1 MNSNT
6 RKFISLCS
14 TLAAAF
20 LLIACEPS
28 LRAKVDSS
36 ALPPI
41 FRFYGGDA
49 LRAFFITTDEADAP
63 GCRSNGCVLWE
74 IDAVNLSET
83 PFGITP
89 FGITY
94 GVVPPGFRQ
103 VIPKSGSPPPLE
115 PNIKYV
121 YHFVGCGFGRGGFI
135 IHDGKVGEW

>member
-1 MNSNT
+1 MNCNT
-6 RKFISLCS
+6 RKFINLCP
-14 TLAAAF
+14 TLAAGF
-20 LLIACEPS
+20 LLIACEPG
-28 LRAKVDSS
+28 LRAKVDGS

-49 LRAFFITTDEADAP
+49 MRAFFITSDEADAP
-63 GCRSNGCVLWE
+63 GCRSNGCVLWQ
-74 IDAVNLSET
+74 IDSVGISET
-83 PFGITP
+83 PSR
-89 FGITY
+89 ITY

>member
-14 TLAAAF
+14 TLAVGF

-28 LRAKVDSS
+28 LRAKVDGS
-36 ALPPI
+36 ALPPS
-41 FRFYGGDA
+41 FRFYVYGGEA
-49 LRAFFITTDEADAP
+49 MRAFYITTDEADAP
-63 GCRSNGCVLWE
+63 GGRSNGCVLWQ
-74 IDAVNLSET
+74 IDSVGISET
-83 PFGITP
+83 PS
-89 FGITY
+89 GITY

-115 PNIKYV
+115 PNSKYV
-121 YHFVGCGFGRGGFI
+121 YHFVGNCGFGRGGFI

>member
-6 RKFISLCS
+6 RKCISLCS

-28 LRAKVDSS
+28 LRAKVDGS

-41 FRFYGGDA
+41 FRFYGGEEM
-49 LRAFFITTDEADAP
+49 RAFIITTDKADAP
-63 GCRSNGCVLWE
+63 GCRSKGCVLWQ
-74 IDAVNLSET
+74 IDSVGISET
-83 PFGITP
+83 PS
-89 FGITY
+89 GITY

-115 PNIKYV
+115 PDNKYD
-121 YHFVGCGFGRGGFI
+121 YHFVGSCGFGRGGFI
-135 IHDGKVGEW
+135 IHDGKVIEW

>member
-14 TLAAAF
+14 TFAAAF

-41 FRFYGGDA
+41 FRFYGGEA
-49 LRAFFITTDEADAP
+49 MRAFFITTDDADAP
-63 GCRSNGCVLWE
+63 GCRSNGCVLWQ
-74 IDAVNLSET
+74 IDSVGISET
-83 PFGITP
+83 PS
-89 FGITY
+89 GITY
-94 GVVPPGFRQ
+94 GVVPPGFKQ

-115 PNIKYV
+115 PNNKYA
-121 YHFVGCGFGRGGFI
+121 YHFVGNCGFGRGGFI
-135 IHDGKVGEW
+135 IHDGKVREW

>member
-1 MNSNT
+1 MNSST

-20 LLIACEPS
+20 SLIACEPS
-28 LRAKVDSS
+28 LRAKVDGS

-49 LRAFFITTDEADAP
+49 MRAFFITTDEADAP

-74 IDAVNLSET
+74 IDSVSISE
-83 PFGITP
+83 TP

-103 VIPKSGSPPPLE
+103 VIPKSGSPPPLK

>member
-1 MNSNT
+1 MNSST

-14 TLAAAF
+14 TLAAGF
-20 LLIACEPS
+20 LLTACEPG
-28 LRAKVDSS
+28 LRAKVDGS

-49 LRAFFITTDEADAP
+49 MRAFFIHTDEANAP
-63 GCRSNGCVLWE
+63 GYRSNGRVLWR
-74 IDAVNLSET
+74 IDSVGISET
-83 PFGITP
+83 PS
-89 FGITY
+89 GITY

-121 YHFVGCGFGRGGFI
+121 YHFVGN
-135 IHDGKVGEW
+135 

>member
-1 MNSNT
+1 MNSST

-20 LLIACEPS
+20 SLIACEPS
-28 LRAKVDSS
+28 LRAKVDGS

-49 LRAFFITTDEADAP
+49 MRAFFITTDEADAP

-74 IDAVNLSET
+74 IDSVGISE
-83 PFGITP
+83 PP
-89 FGITY
+89 SGITY

-115 PNIKYV
+115 PNNKYSF
-121 YHFVGCGFGRGGFI
+121 HFVGCGFGRGGFI
-135 IHDGKVGEW
+135 IHDGKVVELY

>member
-1 MNSNT
+1 MNCKT
-6 RKFISLCS
+6 RKFINLCP

-20 LLIACEPS
+20 SLIACEPS
-28 LRAKVDSS
+28 LRAKVDGS

-49 LRAFFITTDEADAP
+49 MRAFFITSDEADAP
-63 GCRSNGCVLWE
+63 GCRSNGCVLWQ
-74 IDAVNLSET
+74 IDSVGISET
-83 PFGITP
+83 PSR
-89 FGITY
+89 ITY

-103 VIPKSGSPPPLE
+103 VIPKSGSPPLPE

-135 IHDGKVGEW
+135 IHDGKVREW

>member
-1 MNSNT
+1 MNSST

-28 LRAKVDSS
+28 LRAKVNGS

-41 FRFYGGDA
+41 FRFYGGEEM
-49 LRAFFITTDEADAP
+49 RAFYIATDKSDAP
-63 GCRSNGCVLWE
+63 ECRSNGCVLWE
-74 IDAVNLSET
+74 IDSVGISET
-83 PFGITP
+83 PLGIK
-89 FGITY
+89 Y

-115 PNIKYV
+115 PDNKYA
-121 YHFVGCGFGRGGFI
+121 YHFVGSCGFGRGGFI